1 MPSIN
6 QLKIKSMIDA
16 LSRTYLTASTSLKS
30 LPLPQ
35 VASAAPPDL
44 EAIDDKALAGLSLNL
59 RVVKGPSKKLSAM
72 KAPQS
77 SQRYYYSS
85 EDLLPKISKT
95 SDAKINGYI
104 EELNKIKLEMTYEF
118 LTDKNNLTVMEKQ
131 TGGKVIYNRV
141 GRENKVDFPK
151 PNQVRRLLVQPLLF
165 KLVHFAFLLTNEAFN
180 DLDHIVIYSGGQ
192 FPLYEAGN
200 TLTINKKNIKVPPRT
215 ESRTIR
221 HDKGFACDVRL
232 KDKRGKKMS
241 LKIEKDAKIIKTFA
255 RYCYMLG
262 AHGIGAHAEYSKG
275 IGFHID
281 IAKRNIE
288 VTGENSPYKKITMD
302 QLDKVTKRK
311 ILQDISEDKFV
322 SNLAELIA
330 KKIKHTNNVKA
341 WGRKSSARGKNLA
354 PWLKALK
361 DEHSHD

>member
-1 MPSIN
+1 MTNIKPD
-6 QLKIKSMIDA
+6 KIKLIITT
-16 LSRTYLTASTSLKS
+16 LTRTYLTDSTPQIS
-30 LPLPQ
+30 LPLPRA
-35 VASAAPPDL
+35 ASAPVDVK
-44 EAIDDKALAGLSLNL
+44 EIDDKALAGLSLNL

-104 EELNKIKLEMTYEF
+104 EELNKISLEMTYEF

-141 GRENKVDFPK
+141 GKKNNIDFPK
-151 PNQVRRLLVQPLLF
+151 PNQVRRLLVQPVLF

-192 FPLYEAGN
+192 FPLYEAGK
-200 TLTINKKNIKVPPRT
+200 TLKIDQQEIKVPPRLA
-215 ESRTIR
+215 SRTIR

-232 KDKRGKKMS
+232 KDKSGKNMS
-241 LKIEKDAKIIKTFA
+241 LKKEKDAKIIKTFA

-288 VTGENSPYKKITMD
+288 VTGENSPYKSITLD
-302 QLDKVTKRK
+302 QLDSVTKRK

-322 SNLAELIA
+322 SNLSQLIA

-341 WGRKSSARGKNLA
+341 WGRGSSARGKNLA
-354 PWLKALK
+354 PWLKALR
-361 DEHSHD
+361 DEHSHS